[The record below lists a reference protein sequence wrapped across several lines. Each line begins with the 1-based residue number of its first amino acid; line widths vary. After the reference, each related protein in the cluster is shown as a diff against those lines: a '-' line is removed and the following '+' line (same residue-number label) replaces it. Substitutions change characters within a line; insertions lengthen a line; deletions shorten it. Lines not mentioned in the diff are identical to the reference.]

1 MAYSTGTASDI
12 DDLINVKLKAFA
24 IANGWTVNEDNWPTF
39 ISLSKGT
46 CFVNFQRY
54 LASGT
59 DPFGYPYTDHRLYA
73 RISSGY
79 GPGGFTGQPNVAAY
93 DAIANDLTGP
103 FTSYHF
109 FSGPTVGPQYIH
121 AVIETRAGFYVH
133 IFFGEADT
141 LTLGITPRPAYLAV
155 SYYHWWAYSANPS
168 ARYEGKAGIGVH
180 AFLFASS
187 NTDNF
192 QLYIGGADSQEPVKV
207 GTQVLQI
214 CRPFNTLGDYITS
227 SGAGHFADAVHSLGL
242 NPINGV
248 TPFLPA
254 PLLVEFPSNVEAFF
268 PLGVVPDF
276 RFCSLHGRQAGEEV
290 QLSGDTWKFFPMRR
304 RREDGGTV
312 PPEEIR
318 ESPPYE
324 NTSGW
329 CGFAVRKI
337 V

>member
-168 ARYEGKAGIGVH
+168 ARYEGKRG
-180 AFLFASS
+180 
-187 NTDNF
+187 
-192 QLYIGGADSQEPVKV
+192 
-207 GTQVLQI
+207 
-214 CRPFNTLGDYITS
+214 
-227 SGAGHFADAVHSLGL
+227 
-242 NPINGV
+242 
-248 TPFLPA
+248 
-254 PLLVEFPSNVEAFF
+254 
-268 PLGVVPDF
+268 
-276 RFCSLHGRQAGEEV
+276 
-290 QLSGDTWKFFPMRR
+290 PMRMPSSSHHI
-304 RREDGGTV
+304 TQT
-312 PPEEIR
+312 I
-318 ESPPYE
+318 S
-324 NTSGW
+324 NCT
-329 CGFAVRKI
+329 
-337 V
+337 

>member
-103 FTSYHF
+103 FHLLPLFLGPDSR
-109 FSGPTVGPQYIH
+109 PTVH
-121 AVIETRAGFYVH
+121 TRCYRNSGRVLCAHFLRRSRYTNARHHPSPG
-133 IFFGEADT
+133 
-141 LTLGITPRPAYLAV
+141 V
-155 SYYHWWAYSANPS
+155 S
-168 ARYEGKAGIGVH
+168 
-180 AFLFASS
+180 
-187 NTDNF
+187 
-192 QLYIGGADSQEPVKV
+192 
-207 GTQVLQI
+207 
-214 CRPFNTLGDYITS
+214 
-227 SGAGHFADAVHSLGL
+227 
-242 NPINGV
+242 
-248 TPFLPA
+248 
-254 PLLVEFPSNVEAFF
+254 
-268 PLGVVPDF
+268 
-276 RFCSLHGRQAGEEV
+276 
-290 QLSGDTWKFFPMRR
+290 
-304 RREDGGTV
+304 
-312 PPEEIR
+312 
-318 ESPPYE
+318 
-324 NTSGW
+324 
-329 CGFAVRKI
+329 CGFLLPLVGIFGQPKRE

>member
-93 DAIANDLTGP
+93 NAIAND
-103 FTSYHF
+103 
-109 FSGPTVGPQYIH
+109 
-121 AVIETRAGFYVH
+121 
-133 IFFGEADT
+133 
-141 LTLGITPRPAYLAV
+141 
-155 SYYHWWAYSANPS
+155 
-168 ARYEGKAGIGVH
+168 RYEGQAGTGAH

-187 NTDNF
+187 SINNF

-207 GTQVLQI
+207 GTQVLEI
-214 CRPFNTLGDYITS
+214 FRPFNTLESCLTS
-227 SGAGHFADAVHSLGL
+227 SSAGHFADAVHSLGL

-254 PLLVEFPSNVEAFF
+254 PLLVDFPSNVEAFF
-268 PLGVVPDF
+268 PLG
-276 RFCSLHGRQAGEEV
+276 RS
-290 QLSGDTWKFFPMRR
+290 
-304 RREDGGTV
+304 
-312 PPEEIR
+312 
-318 ESPPYE
+318 
-324 NTSGW
+324 
-329 CGFAVRKI
+329 
-337 V
+337 

>member
-24 IANGWTVNEDNWPTF
+24 VANGWTVNEDDWPDF

-46 CFVNFQRY
+46 CFVNMHRFIY
-54 LASGT
+54 SST
-59 DPFGYPYTDHRLYA
+59 DAFGHPVIDHRLRA

-79 GPGGFTGQPNVAAY
+79 VPGEYDEQPDSINASAE
-93 DAIANDLTGP
+93 ANDLTGP

-109 FSGPTVGPQYIH
+109 LSGPSIGPQYIH
-121 AVIETRAGFYVH
+121 AVVETRAGFYTH
-133 IFFGEADT
+133 IFFGEVDT
-141 LTLGITPRPAYLAV
+141 LTLGIVPRPAYLAV
-155 SYYHWWAYSANPS
+155 SYYHWWAYSTSPGSRQEAF
-168 ARYEGKAGIGVH
+168 AGSGWH
-180 AFLFASS
+180 SFLLKSY
-187 NTDNF
+187 NTHNF
-192 QLYIGGADSQEPVKV
+192 QVYIWGADSEELVKSRAE
-207 GTQVLQI
+207 LMEI
-214 CRPFNTLGDYITS
+214 YSPFNNITLPVES
-227 SGAGHFADAVHSLGL
+227 SSAGRFADAIHVLGL

-254 PLLVEFPSNVEAFF
+254 PIFVDFPSNFEAFY

-276 RFCSLHGRQAGEEV
+276 RFCSMHGRQAGEEI
-290 QLSGDTWKFFPMRR
+290 QFGNDTWKIFPMRR

-312 PPEEIR
+312 PDEEIR
-318 ESPPYE
+318 SSPPYE

-329 CGFAVRKI
+329 YGFAVRKI